1 MIWYHIIPISQ
12 VQISE
17 SRKLTKV
24 NVPPLRRH
32 EISIEGLND
41 NKTSQYVQIR
51 HLDEGKVKVQYRPNV
66 KKLQRLLK
74 SNHALQFSVQ
84 YDVERNEKGGE
95 MEVNYDSFIRIY
107 SFLNEFLCY
116 ITISVTIS
124 VTLYSFAFRS
134 LMDTLF
140 ISLLLRIYLQ
150 CPNMFS
156 LS

>member
-1 MIWYHIIPISQ
+1 MILYYIIPISQ

-95 MEVNYDSFIRIY
+95 MEVKYHSLIR
-107 SFLNEFLCY
+107 C
-116 ITISVTIS
+116 
-124 VTLYSFAFRS
+124 
-134 LMDTLF
+134 
-140 ISLLLRIYLQ
+140 
-150 CPNMFS
+150 NMFLIVLYYHFS
-156 LS
+156 YSIFFCF

>member
-107 SFLNEFLCY
+107 SFLNEFLY